1 MIILLNQ
8 IVADAL
14 DECGFMMQGRIW
26 RPSYPC
32 FIDSII
38 DFSHWENEGMDINGT
53 SSEMDLSII
62 NVHKLGE
69 FSELMNES
77 HRRSFSLARIMREGS
92 LKNVLF
98 VVDFSVE
105 IKRKYQKFGQNLFVS
120 VFDSVYGNVQNVTV
134 TGRVNLV
141 NFNAEQYTDIVLSTF
156 FGNVA
161 LSGQQRV
168 YNGTGINQVQS
179 SLKYIINDTYEVRR
193 NTTGHVILKSLI
205 PQIPDIT
212 DAEYLHKIHLVS
224 CFDSLIKNQT
234 EDEDAVYIGDNSI
247 ENEEHVDTSGLN
259 LEPSYG
265 PIVQKGMDIPVPKVS
280 KAVLEKISKLP
291 RINVS
296 VVDPLTDS
304 SYQIPIVIGFDYE
317 NNSNAADDY
326 YQRSFTKSNEFDFE
340 SQYLPMY
347 YYNFA
352 GIPQSIMNPDEPD
365 LEIYSNQLKT
375 VVSLNGTMLVCNNG
389 KFFDV
394 NAQACVS
401 QCQPGQCLFQSIC
414 STECPNG
421 FYEFVSEQFT
431 TCYIDCPLQ
440 TGIVENP
447 NEKNMSCV
455 SCPDG
460 QFATQSGCQSDTT
473 NLKKFAKGFFKE
485 CPDGLEERD
494 SECFEPTQCPS
505 GQFFLN
511 VSGHPLSAQNGFDL
525 FSRCTSSVSDT
536 TGLHQVM
543 VQVGDQRLLTNEFTW
558 NCSGIEFMNGTCL
571 NSPDYKPNKEDC
583 TTASEEYDEFSQVS
597 YAEAAIHQFVG
608 TLLVCEP
615 ICGNGLVNNNGT
627 CTDSCP
633 LPFYKQERYGS
644 CNPCKSDV
652 YDGGTYISRAT
663 QRCQKFCT
671 HYTVGNPRDDRPKIC
686 EADCSGDTPK
696 HVVRSWNVNNETKT
710 NWQCVRACGDLD
722 LLDLGGE
729 CVEKC
734 PAGWLIDESGL
745 SCTKACQKVVVNH
758 EEKEGFYRM
767 VFKRGTLEDTEK
779 KILQGQCQT
788 TPACEASRQTVDLKV
803 NNVSLRCLDQCPEGQ
818 VSTRNFTC
826 VPVDSCKFFDR
837 LPGPLYCEDKGDE
850 EHCRFYRK
858 SSESR
863 TAYICQTEECE
874 KEEKVFQKQE
884 CVSNCLEHLQFLSED
899 GKTCQGSCQSGI
911 FTKEVHDQST
921 STFELKCVLACP
933 SPKAKVNVTI
943 LDQSYFQCA
952 ESCRA
957 LGSPDLFAG
966 KDQACRNCSV
976 LDVSTEPPTCAES
989 CELAAF
995 DANLGKLVCVEAC
1008 NEGQFLHRGAEVNTC
1023 VPSCAAL
1030 GLFVSG
1036 SECASECVFYRQRG
1050 AESFCAEE
1058 CGTDDQYLQLDGK
1071 TFCYPSCGGQV
1082 FDAASGLCVE
1092 SCPVGFVQYSQVCLK
1107 ACPAGY
1113 KEANGQCLTSQLQS
1127 ENWLYI
1133 IFFGVGFMIISII
1146 IILVI
1151 IYQRKKKQQ
1160 GREKAKNNINRNTM
1174 YFARHLDQK
1183 VVSQKQ
1189 NLQVSRTVKKI
1200 GMKVEALEYTSYTD
1214 DTRKTRN
1221 TTQKEKQVEVQ
1232 DPLNTSGSSSG
1243 HKKSSARSSTSGPSG
1258 RESGSSKSQ
1267 ASVKIET
1274 KKAPAKDK
1282 NKNVHLISS
1291 IKTEKTGKKRVI
1303 GKLETMVI

>member
-1 MIILLNQ
+1 MMLLISQILSDQLS
-8 IVADAL
+8 D
-14 DECGFMMQGRIW
+14 CGFMLRGRVW
-26 RPSYPC
+26 QPVMPC
-32 FIDSII
+32 FIEENF
-38 DFSHWENEGMDINGT
+38 DFSTWNNAGMNISGNSTD
-53 SSEMDLSII
+53 MDMSII
-62 NVHKLGE
+62 NAVNFAEQKNSVPGVTERL
-69 FSELMNES
+69 FQ
-77 HRRSFSLARIMREGS
+77 LAIIQEDGS
-92 LKNVLF
+92 LQNALF
-98 VVDFSVE
+98 VVNASINALAVNKTHLL
-105 IKRKYQKFGQNLFVS
+105 IS
-120 VFDSVYGNVQNVTV
+120 VFDSVQGELHNVTV
-134 TGRVNLV
+134 VGQIHLKNLD
-141 NFNAEQYTDIVLSTF
+141 FSMYQQITLSTML
-156 FGNVA
+156 GNVNVND
-161 LSGQQRV
+161 RT
-168 YNGTGINQVQS
+168 YNGSMLSALYSN
-179 SLKYIINDTYEVRR
+179 LKYIINDSYEIMR
-193 NTTGHVILKSLI
+193 NTSGHVILKSI
-205 PQIPDIT
+205 IAGKQDII
-212 DAEYLHKIHLVS
+212 DAEYLNKIQLVT
-224 CFDSLIKNQT
+224 CFDSLNN
-234 EDEDAVYIGDNSI
+234 DEDFENNENTTYIGDNSV
-247 ENEEHVDTSGLN
+247 ENEEQPDTSGLN

-280 KAVLEKISKLP
+280 KAVLDKISKLP

-326 YQRSFTKSNEFDFE
+326 YQKSLIQANDFNNETRGF
-340 SQYLPMY
+340 SLIY
-347 YYNFA
+347 YSSD
-352 GIPQSIMNPDEPD
+352 GKPQSYINPQSQDYQTYQTKTKIIVVIENQTIKCTSGQLFNIKTRSCTD
-365 LEIYSNQLKT
+365 LCENDQFRYK
-375 VVSLNGTMLVCNNG
+375 LVCGNSCPTQYNYY
-389 KFFDV
+389 KI
-394 NAQACVS
+394 QQITHCV
-401 QCQPGQCLFQSIC
+401 
-414 STECPNG
+414 
-421 FYEFVSEQFT
+421 
-431 TCYIDCPLQ
+431 IDCPIQ
-440 TGIVENP
+440 QGYVESNDSF
-447 NEKNMSCV
+447 ECV
-455 SCPDG
+455 FCGPLK
-460 QFATQSGCQSDTT
+460 ATQNGCKEDVTG
-473 NLKKFAKGFFKE
+473 LKKFRNGWFKKCPFGLIDTGTE
-485 CPDGLEERD
+485 CL
-494 SECFEPTQCPS
+494 EPTSCPPN
-505 GQFFLN
+505 QFFVNLT
-511 VSGHPLSAQNGFDL
+511 GHPLHKFEL
-525 FSRCTSSVSDT
+525 FSKCADNKPELV
-536 TGLHQVM
+536 GFNQVM

-558 NCSGIEFMNGTCL
+558 NCSGVEFMNGTCL

-583 TTASEEYDEFSQVS
+583 TTSTEEYDEFSQIS

-663 QRCQKFCT
+663 QRCQKFCAF
-671 HYTVGNPRDDRPKIC
+671 YTVGNPRDDRPKIC

-734 PAGWLIDESGL
+734 PSGLLIDESGL
-745 SCTKACQKVVVNH
+745 YCVKACQKVIVNH

-767 VFKRGTLEDTEK
+767 VFKRGTLEDKEK
-779 KILQGQCQT
+779 ATLQGQCQT

-803 NNVSLRCLDQCPEGQ
+803 NAVSLRCMDQCPEGQ

-858 SSESR
+858 SNEPR
-863 TAYICQTEECE
+863 TSYICQTEECE

-899 GKTCQGSCQSGI
+899 GKTCQDSCQAGI
-911 FTKEVHDQST
+911 FAKEAQNQSA
-921 STFELKCVLACP
+921 SAFELKCVPACP
-933 SPKAKVNVTI
+933 SPKAKVLVTI
-943 LDQSYFQCA
+943 LNQSHSQCA

-957 LGSPDLFAG
+957 LTGSPDFFAD

-976 LDVSTEPPTCAES
+976 LDVSTEPPTCADG
-989 CELAAF
+989 CELASF

-1008 NEGQFLHRGAEVNTC
+1008 KEGQFLHRGSEMNTC

-1036 SECASECVFYRQRG
+1036 SECASECVFYRQSG
-1050 AESFCAEE
+1050 TEAFCAEE
-1058 CGTDDQYLQLDGK
+1058 CGKDDQYLQLDGK

-1092 SCPVGFVQYSQVCLK
+1092 SCPAGSVQYSQVCLK

-1113 KEANGQCLTSQLQS
+1113 KEANGQCLASQLQS

-1133 IFFGVGFMIISII
+1133 IFFGVGFIVVTVII
-1146 IILVI
+1146 IFAI
-1151 IYQRKKKQQ
+1151 IYQRKRKQL
-1160 GREKAKNNINRNTM
+1160 GREKTKNNINRNTM

-1183 VVSQKQ
+1183 VNAQKQ
-1189 NLQVSRTVKKI
+1189 NINVSRTVKKI
-1200 GMKVEALEYTSYTD
+1200 GMKIEALE
-1214 DTRKTRN
+1214 N
-1221 TTQKEKQVEVQ
+1221 TPISRTALKEKNVEYT
-1232 DPLNTSGSSSG
+1232 DPLNTSNSSSG
-1243 HKKSSARSSTSGPSG
+1243 HKKSSARSSTSGPTG
-1258 RESGSSKSQ
+1258 RESGSSRSSG
-1267 ASVKIET
+1267 SVKIEV
-1274 KKAPAKDK
+1274 KKQQ
-1282 NKNVHLISS
+1282 
-1291 IKTEKTGKKRVI
+1291 EKPKKPVGQRAAQLSGEKVAKKRLA

>member
-1 MIILLNQ
+1 MICLVFQILGEQ
-8 IVADAL
+8 L
-14 DECGFMMQGRIW
+14 DECGFMTQGRLW
-26 RPSYPC
+26 KPTSSC
-32 FIDSII
+32 FISEQL
-38 DFSHWENEGMDINGT
+38 DFSHWSNDGMDINGT
-53 SSEMDLSII
+53 TSDIDMSVVNAVQLYKYNMSNDSEYFTLY
-62 NVHKLGE
+62 
-69 FSELMNES
+69 
-77 HRRSFSLARIMREGS
+77 SLAVIMES
-92 LKNVLF
+92 A
-98 VVDFSVE
+98 S
-105 IKRKYQKFGQNLFVS
+105 IQNLLIVVNAS
-120 VFDSVYGNVQNVTV
+120 IDCSQTSRNLLVTVFDSVFGSLANVTV
-134 TGRVNLV
+134 VGQIHLRNLDP
-141 NFNAEQYTDIVLSTF
+141 EQFQNITLSTLL
-156 FGNVA
+156 GNVGLEEEDRKYGGELLKDLA
-161 LSGQQRV
+161 
-168 YNGTGINQVQS
+168 S
-179 SLKYIINDTYEVRR
+179 SLAYVVNDTFEVRR
-193 NTTGHVILKSLI
+193 NTSGQVVLKSLV
-205 PQIPDIT
+205 QGVPDVT
-212 DAEYLHKIHLVS
+212 NASYLDRIHLVT
-224 CFDSLIKNQT
+224 CFDSLDPINENNENT
-234 EDEDAVYIGDNSI
+234 TYIGDNSV
-247 ENEEHVDTSGLN
+247 ENEEQPYTSGLN

-265 PIVQKGMDIPVPKVS
+265 PIVQKGVDIPVPKVS

-304 SYQIPIVIGFDYE
+304 SYTIPIVIGFDYE

-326 YQRSFTKSNEFDFE
+326 YQRSLTKSNEFDKEKKGMFN
-340 SQYLPMY
+340 YFF
-347 YYNFA
+347 NFA
-352 GIPQSIMNPDEPD
+352 GIMQSTFQPAEPD
-365 LEIYSNQLKT
+365 IEIFSSPTKT
-375 VVSLNGTMLVCNNG
+375 VALFNNTTLICNYGQLLDVESLTCTNQCT
-389 KFFDV
+389 
-394 NAQACVS
+394 QS
-401 QCQPGQCLFQSIC
+401 QFRYKSIC
-414 STECPNG
+414 MRKCLSYFYDIKINNISHCFFKCPTHLGYVPLNNECVKCQSNEFATESKCSTSQNLFKFNLG
-421 FYEFVSEQFT
+421 YFT
-431 TCYIDCPLQ
+431 
-440 TGIVENP
+440 
-447 NEKNMSCV
+447 

-460 QFATQSGCQSDTT
+460 LLLVQNNICVEPVKC
-473 NLKKFAKGFFKE
+473 NKNEFFINYSNH
-485 CPDGLEERD
+485 PLHIQNGLE
-494 SECFEPTQCPS
+494 
-505 GQFFLN
+505 
-511 VSGHPLSAQNGFDL
+511 L
-525 FSRCTSSVSDT
+525 FSYCSTSFTDT
-536 TGLHQVM
+536 SGLHQILI
-543 VQVGDQRLLTNEFTW
+543 QENETRILTNEFSW
-558 NCSGIEFMNGTCL
+558 NCSGIEFINGSCL
-571 NSPDYKPNKEDC
+571 NSDENYKPNKEDC
-583 TTASEEYDEFSQVS
+583 TINEQFDEFSQIS
-597 YAEAAIHQFVG
+597 YAEAAIHQYIG

-663 QRCQKFCT
+663 QRCQKFCAF
-671 HYTVGNPRDDRPKIC
+671 YTVGNPRDDRPKIC
-686 EADCSGDTPK
+686 ETDCSGDTPK

-734 PAGWLIDESGL
+734 PAGLLIDESGL
-745 SCTKACQKVVVNH
+745 YCVKACQKVIVNQ

-767 VFKRGTLEDTEK
+767 VFKRGTLEDKEK
-779 KILQGQCQT
+779 ATLQGQCQT

-803 NNVSLRCLDQCPEGQ
+803 NAVSLRCMDQCPEGQ

-837 LPGPLYCEDKGDE
+837 LPGPLYCEDKEDH

-858 SSESR
+858 SNESR
-863 TAYICQTEECE
+863 TSYICQTEECE

-899 GKTCQGSCQSGI
+899 GKTCQDSCQAGI
-911 FTKEVHDQST
+911 FAKEAQNQST
-921 STFELKCVLACP
+921 STFELKCVPACP
-933 SPKAKVNVTI
+933 SPKAKVLVTV
-943 LDQSYFQCA
+943 LNQSYSQCA

-957 LGSPDLFAG
+957 LTGSPDFFAD

-976 LDVSTEPPTCAES
+976 LDVSTEPPTCADG
-989 CELAAF
+989 CGLASF

-1008 NEGQFLHRGAEVNTC
+1008 LEGQYLHRGAEMKTC

-1036 SECASECVFYRQRG
+1036 SECASECVFYRQSG
-1050 AESFCAEE
+1050 AEAFCAEE
-1058 CGTDDQYLQLDGK
+1058 CGKDDQYLQLDGK

-1092 SCPVGFVQYSQVCLK
+1092 SCPAGSVQYSQVCLK

-1113 KEANGQCLTSQLQS
+1113 KEANGQCLSSQLQS

-1133 IFFGVGFMIISII
+1133 IFFGAGFVLVSAVIIF
-1146 IILVI
+1146 VV

-1160 GREKAKNNINRNTM
+1160 GREQAKKNINRNTM

-1189 NLQVSRTVKKI
+1189 SLQVSRTVKKI

-1214 DTRKTRN
+1214 DTRKARN

-1258 RESGSSKSQ
+1258 RESGSSRSSG
-1267 ASVKIET
+1267 SVKIEV
-1274 KKAPAKDK
+1274 KKQQEKPKKPAGQRAAQLSGDK
-1282 NKNVHLISS
+1282 VA
-1291 IKTEKTGKKRVI
+1291 KKRLA

>member
-1 MIILLNQ
+1 MILAVIQ
-8 IVADAL
+8 IVSAQL
-14 DECGFMMQGRIW
+14 DDCGFMTAGRIW
-26 RPSYPC
+26 QPTSPC
-32 FIDSII
+32 IIEDEI
-38 DFSHWENEGMDINGT
+38 DFSNWQNAGMDINGT
-53 SSEMDLSII
+53 ASEVDTSII
-62 NVHKLGE
+62 NAIKMALIEKIGNSTCSSVY
-69 FSELMNES
+69 
-77 HRRSFSLARIMREGS
+77 SLAIVSRYSS
-92 LKNVLF
+92 LKNTLI
-98 VVDFSVE
+98 VVNASISCSATADMA
-105 IKRKYQKFGQNLFVS
+105 QKLLIS
-120 VFDSVYGNVQNVTV
+120 VFDSVYGGLENVTV
-134 TGRVNLV
+134 VGQINLR
-141 NFNAEQYTDIVLSTF
+141 NLDPAKFEKITLSTLL
-156 FGNVA
+156 GNVGVEDR
-161 LSGQQRV
+161 S
-168 YNGTGINQVQS
+168 YNGTMLNALFS

-193 NTTGHVILKSLI
+193 NTSGHVILKSTNTLL
-205 PQIPDIT
+205 PDIT
-212 DAEYLHKIHLVS
+212 DADYLSKIFLVT
-224 CFDSLIKNQT
+224 CFDSLADD
-234 EDEDAVYIGDNSI
+234 DESDGDPVYIGDNSI
-247 ENEEHVDTSGLN
+247 ENEEQPDTSGLN

-326 YQRSFTKSNEFDFE
+326 YQRSLTQSKEFNQEITNLSEYFFNYDGE
-340 SQYLPMY
+340 MLDLINHEADVKIY
-347 YYNFA
+347 A
-352 GIPQSIMNPDEPD
+352 EPAKMVA
-365 LEIYSNQLKT
+365 LFNNKT
-375 VVSLNGTMLVCNNG
+375 HICKNGL
-389 KFFDV
+389 FFDV
-394 NAQACVS
+394 KSLSCVEKCSDDKFVFVQICTLKCQNYFFEVKINGGTYCYFKCPAHLGYVPVDGECLQCKQNEFATERGCAQSNVGLVQFNLGYYGECPHGLVQKQNTCEEPTECKQGEYFINYS
-401 QCQPGQCLFQSIC
+401 GHPQHIVNRLDLYSIC
-414 STECPNG
+414 SD
-421 FYEFVSEQFT
+421 S
-431 TCYIDCPLQ
+431 
-440 TGIVENP
+440 IV
-447 NEKNMSCV
+447 
-455 SCPDG
+455 DI
-460 QFATQSGCQSDTT
+460 A
-473 NLKKFAKGFFKE
+473 
-485 CPDGLEERD
+485 
-494 SECFEPTQCPS
+494 
-505 GQFFLN
+505 
-511 VSGHPLSAQNGFDL
+511 
-525 FSRCTSSVSDT
+525 
-536 TGLHQVM
+536 GLHQVM

-558 NCSGIEFMNGTCL
+558 NCSGVEFMNGTCL

-583 TTASEEYDEFSQVS
+583 TTSTEEYDEFSQIS

-663 QRCQKFCT
+663 QRCQKFCAY
-671 HYTVGNPRDDRPKIC
+671 YTVGNPRDDRPKIC

-734 PAGWLIDESGL
+734 PSGWLIDESGL
-745 SCTKACQKVVVNH
+745 YCVNACQKVIVDH

-779 KILQGQCQT
+779 ATLQGQCQT

-803 NNVSLRCLDQCPEGQ
+803 NAVSLRCMDQCPVGQ

-837 LPGPLYCEDKGDE
+837 LPGPLYCEDKGDH
-850 EHCRFYRK
+850 EHCRFFRK
-858 SSESR
+858 SNETR

-899 GKTCQGSCQSGI
+899 GKTCQDSCQAGI
-911 FTKEVHDQST
+911 FAKETQNQSAAA
-921 STFELKCVLACP
+921 FELKCVPACP
-933 SPKAKVNVTI
+933 SPKAKVLVTI
-943 LDQSYFQCA
+943 LNQSYSQCA

-957 LGSPDLFAG
+957 LTGSPDFFAD

-976 LDVSTEPPTCAES
+976 LDVSTEPPTCADG
-989 CELAAF
+989 CGLASF

-1008 NEGQFLHRGAEVNTC
+1008 LEGQYLHRGAEMKTC

-1036 SECASECVFYRQRG
+1036 SECASECVFYRQSG
-1050 AESFCAEE
+1050 AEAFCAEE
-1058 CGTDDQYLQLDGK
+1058 CGKDDQYLQLDGK

-1092 SCPVGFVQYSQVCLK
+1092 SCPVGSVQYSQVCLK

-1133 IFFGVGFMIISII
+1133 IFFGVGFIIVTVVII
-1146 IILVI
+1146 FVI
-1151 IYQRKKKQQ
+1151 IYQRKRKQL
-1160 GREKAKNNINRNTM
+1160 GREKTKNNINRNTM

-1189 NLQVSRTVKKI
+1189 SLQVSRTVKKI

-1214 DTRKTRN
+1214 DTRKARN

-1267 ASVKIET
+1267 ASVKIEA

-1282 NKNVHLISS
+1282 NKNVQLISS

>member
-1 MIILLNQ
+1 MILILQQ
-8 IVADAL
+8 ILADVL
-14 DECGFMMQGRIW
+14 DDCGFMTQGRIW
-26 RPSYPC
+26 QPTSPC
-32 FIDSII
+32 FVETDI
-38 DFSHWENEGMDINGT
+38 DFSHWTNQGMDINGT
-53 SSEMDLSII
+53 TNEVDMSIVNVISLVNFSDVAQNETNSIFLTVIQDTGSISNALIVI
-62 NVHKLGE
+62 NASINCRTQILKKP
-69 FSELMNES
+69 
-77 HRRSFSLARIMREGS
+77 SL
-92 LKNVLF
+92 L
-98 VVDFSVE
+98 
-105 IKRKYQKFGQNLFVS
+105 VS
-120 VFDSVYGNVQNVTV
+120 VFDSFYGQVSNVTIV
-134 TGRVNLV
+134 GQIHLDGLNID
-141 NFNAEQYTDIVLSTF
+141 QYQQITLSTF
-156 FGNVA
+156 FGNVG
-161 LSGQQRV
+161 LNIEDRQ
-168 YNGTGINQVQS
+168 YNGNNIQEISS
-179 SLKYIINDTYEVRR
+179 SLKYIINNTFEVKR
-193 NTTGHVILKSLI
+193 NTSGQVVLKSI
-205 PQIPDIT
+205 VSQIADVT
-212 DAEYLHKIHLVS
+212 NESYLSKINLVT
-224 CFDSLIKNQT
+224 CFDSLNENEID
-234 EDEDAVYIGDNSI
+234 DENPIYIGDNSV
-247 ENEEHVDTSGLN
+247 ENEEQPDTTGLS

-326 YQRSFTKSNEFDFE
+326 YQRSLIKSNELE
-340 SQYLPMY
+340 HEIQNLMQYIYSYSGYQQDLL
-347 YYNFA
+347 
-352 GIPQSIMNPDEPD
+352 NPSDSD
-365 LEIYSNQLKT
+365 LIIYSNQLKS
-375 VVSLNGTMLVCNNG
+375 VIVINQSILICNNG
-389 KFFDV
+389 KLFDIKTLSCV
-394 NAQACVS
+394 LECQANS
-401 QCQPGQCLFQSIC
+401 YLFQSIC
-414 STECPNG
+414 SSACPAKFSVFQANNINI
-421 FYEFVSEQFT
+421 
-431 TCYIDCPLQ
+431 CYVFCPLHMGLIKTSNNNQ
-440 TGIVENP
+440 NFCKYCEIGKYATELGCLDNVENLY
-447 NEKNMSCV
+447 
-455 SCPDG
+455 
-460 QFATQSGCQSDTT
+460 QF
-473 NLKKFAKGFFKE
+473 NKGYY
-485 CPDGLEERD
+485 
-494 SECFEPTQCPS
+494 SQCPFNLVINQKYCVEPVTCPP
-505 GQFFLN
+505 GQFFIN
-511 VSGHPLSAQNGFDL
+511 VTGHPLSIHKGLELYNY
-525 FSRCTSSVSDT
+525 CTNASYRT
-536 TGLHQVM
+536 AGLHQVM

-663 QRCQKFCT
+663 QRCQKFCAF
-671 HYTVGNPRDDRPKIC
+671 YTVGNPRDDRPKIC
-686 EADCSGDTPK
+686 EADCSGETPK

-734 PAGWLIDESGL
+734 PSGWLIDESGL
-745 SCTKACQKVVVNH
+745 YCTKACQKVIVDH

-803 NNVSLRCLDQCPEGQ
+803 NNVSLRCMDQCPEGQ

-858 SSESR
+858 SNESR

-899 GKTCQGSCQSGI
+899 GNTCQDSCQSEI
-911 FTKEVHDQST
+911 FTKEVQDQSA
-921 STFELKCVLACP
+921 STFELKCVPACP

-943 LDQSYFQCA
+943 LDQSYSQCA

-957 LGSPDLFAG
+957 LTGSPDLFAG

-976 LDVSTEPPTCAES
+976 LDVSTEPPTCAEN
-989 CELAAF
+989 CELASF

-1008 NEGQFLHRGAEVNTC
+1008 QEGQYLHRGAEVKTC

-1092 SCPVGFVQYSQVCLK
+1092 SCPVGSVQYSQVCLK

-1133 IFFGVGFMIISII
+1133 IFFGVGFIVATVVIIFA
-1146 IILVI
+1146 I

-1189 NLQVSRTVKKI
+1189 SLQVSRTVKKI

-1214 DTRKTRN
+1214 DTRKARN

-1267 ASVKIET
+1267 ASVKIEA

-1282 NKNVHLISS
+1282 NKNVQLISS

>member
-1 MIILLNQ
+1 MILAVIQ
-8 IVADAL
+8 IVSAQL
-14 DECGFMMQGRIW
+14 DDCGFMTAGRIW
-26 RPSYPC
+26 QPTSPC
-32 FIDSII
+32 IIEDEI
-38 DFSHWENEGMDINGT
+38 DFSNWQNAGMDINGT
-53 SSEMDLSII
+53 ASEVDTSII
-62 NVHKLGE
+62 NAIKMALLEKIGNSTCSSVY
-69 FSELMNES
+69 
-77 HRRSFSLARIMREGS
+77 SLAIVSRYSS
-92 LKNVLF
+92 LKNTLI
-98 VVDFSVE
+98 VVNASISCSTTSDMA
-105 IKRKYQKFGQNLFVS
+105 QKLLIS
-120 VFDSVYGNVQNVTV
+120 VFDSVYGGLENVTV
-134 TGRVNLV
+134 VGQINLR
-141 NFNAEQYTDIVLSTF
+141 NLDPAKFEKITLSTLL
-156 FGNVA
+156 GNVGVEDR
-161 LSGQQRV
+161 S
-168 YNGTGINQVQS
+168 YNGTMLNALFS

-193 NTTGHVILKSLI
+193 NTSGHVILKSTNTLL
-205 PQIPDIT
+205 PDIT
-212 DAEYLHKIHLVS
+212 DADYLSKIFLVT
-224 CFDSLIKNQT
+224 CFDSLADD
-234 EDEDAVYIGDNSI
+234 DESDDDPVYIGDNSI
-247 ENEEHVDTSGLN
+247 ENEEQPDMSGLN

-304 SYQIPIVIGFDYE
+304 SYSIPIVIGFDYE
-317 NNSNAADDY
+317 NNSNVADDY
-326 YQRSFTKSNEFDFE
+326 YQRSFIKENNFKQDTEMLFG
-340 SQYLPMY
+340 MY
-347 YYNFA
+347 YSYKGVPQDYITPEYQDILLYLSDVKIIAVINDSIIRCQA
-352 GIPQSIMNPDEPD
+352 GQFFNIQSLTCVTTCSQNSYQNKLICGNSCNQEDHYITANQIIRCVMDCPIEQGYVN
-365 LEIYSNQLKT
+365 SNDSKECIFCGPLKAT
-375 VVSLNGTMLVCNNG
+375 QNGCKEDVTGLKKFRNG
-389 KFFDV
+389 WFK
-394 NAQACVS
+394 Q
-401 QCQPGQCLFQSIC
+401 
-414 STECPNG
+414 CPNG
-421 FYEFVSEQFT
+421 L
-431 TCYIDCPLQ
+431 IDNGTECLEP
-440 TGIVENP
+440 T
-447 NEKNMSCV
+447 
-455 SCPDG
+455 SCPP
-460 QFATQSGCQSDTT
+460 
-473 NLKKFAKGFFKE
+473 NLFFVN
-485 CPDGLEERD
+485 L
-494 SECFEPTQCPS
+494 
-505 GQFFLN
+505 
-511 VSGHPLSAQNGFDL
+511 VGHPLHKFDL
-525 FSRCTSSVSDT
+525 FSKCVNYTIELA
-536 TGLHQVM
+536 GLNRVM
-543 VQVGDQRLLTNEFTW
+543 VQVGETRLLTNEFTW
-558 NCSGIEFMNGTCL
+558 NCSGVEFMNGTCL

-583 TTASEEYDEFSQVS
+583 TTSTEEYDEFSQIS

-663 QRCQKFCT
+663 QRCQKFCAY
-671 HYTVGNPRDDRPKIC
+671 YTVGNPRDDRPKIC

-734 PAGWLIDESGL
+734 PSGWLIDESGL
-745 SCTKACQKVVVNH
+745 YCVNACQKVIVDH

-803 NNVSLRCLDQCPEGQ
+803 NAVSLRCMDQCPEGQ

-858 SSESR
+858 SSETR

-899 GKTCQGSCQSGI
+899 GKTCQDSCQAGI
-911 FTKEVHDQST
+911 FAKETQNQSAAA
-921 STFELKCVLACP
+921 FELTCVPACP
-933 SPKAKVNVTI
+933 SPKAKVLVTV
-943 LDQSYFQCA
+943 LNQSYSQCA

-957 LGSPDLFAG
+957 LTGSPDFFAD

-976 LDVSTEPPTCAES
+976 LDVSTEPPTCADG
-989 CELAAF
+989 CGLASF

-1008 NEGQFLHRGAEVNTC
+1008 LEGQFLHRGAEMNTC

-1036 SECASECVFYRQRG
+1036 SECASECVFYRQSG
-1050 AESFCAEE
+1050 TEAFCAEE
-1058 CGTDDQYLQLDGK
+1058 CGKDDQYLQLDGK

-1092 SCPVGFVQYSQVCLK
+1092 SCPVGSVQYSQVCLK

-1133 IFFGVGFMIISII
+1133 IFFGIGFIIVTVII
-1146 IILVI
+1146 IFFI
-1151 IYQRKKKQQ
+1151 IYQRKRKQL
-1160 GREKAKNNINRNTM
+1160 GREKTKNNINRNTM

-1189 NLQVSRTVKKI
+1189 SLQVSRTVKKI

-1214 DTRKTRN
+1214 DARKARN

-1267 ASVKIET
+1267 ASVKIEA

-1282 NKNVHLISS
+1282 NKNVQLISS

>member
-1 MIILLNQ
+1 MLLLAFQILASQ
-8 IVADAL
+8 L
-14 DECGFMMQGRIW
+14 DDCGFMTSGRIW
-26 RPSYPC
+26 SPTSPC
-32 FIDSII
+32 FIDSDA
-38 DFSHWENEGMDINGT
+38 DFSSWENDGMDINGT
-53 SSEMDLSII
+53 TSEVDTSVVNVVNLVDYTDSTNSTNNSIHFLAMVHEQGSI
-62 NVHKLGE
+62 SNVV
-69 FSELMNES
+69 
-77 HRRSFSLARIMREGS
+77 I
-92 LKNVLF
+92 
-98 VVDFSVE
+98 VV
-105 IKRKYQKFGQNLFVS
+105 NVS
-120 VFDSVYGNVQNVTV
+120 VDCGKPSSFKKTLLMSIFDSVFGSLANVTV
-134 TGRVNLV
+134 VGQIHLRNLDPEHFQ
-141 NFNAEQYTDIVLSTF
+141 NITLSTLL
-156 FGNVA
+156 GNVGLEEEDRKYGGELLKDLA
-161 LSGQQRV
+161 
-168 YNGTGINQVQS
+168 S
-179 SLKYIINDTYEVRR
+179 SLAYVVNDTFEVRR
-193 NTTGHVILKSLI
+193 NTSGQVVLKSLV
-205 PQIPDIT
+205 QGVPDVT
-212 DAEYLHKIHLVS
+212 NASYLDRIHLVT
-224 CFDSLIKNQT
+224 CFDSLDPINENNENT
-234 EDEDAVYIGDNSI
+234 TYIGDNSV
-247 ENEEHVDTSGLN
+247 ENEEQADTSGLN

-265 PIVQKGMDIPVPKVS
+265 PIVQKGIDIPVPKVS

-326 YQRSFTKSNEFDFE
+326 YQRSLTKSNEFEFE
-340 SQYLPMY
+340 TGNLPLY
-347 YYNFA
+347 YYSYD
-352 GIPQSIMNPDEPD
+352 GYQLDYMNRTKPY
-365 LEIYSNQLKT
+365 LRIYSGNTK
-375 VVSLNGTMLVCNNG
+375 LVAIDGENYIRCNNG
-389 KFFDV
+389 QFFDIMSLSCV
-394 NAQACVS
+394 QSCPNNSFRYILICSSACPANFKFYTTQLQNSNITHCVVDCPIELNYINNNSSKQCTPCAPLQAT
-401 QCQPGQCLFQSIC
+401 QRGCQPSPQ
-414 STECPNG
+414 
-421 FYEFVSEQFT
+421 
-431 TCYIDCPLQ
+431 
-440 TGIVENP
+440 
-447 NEKNMSCV
+447 NMKKFKLGWFK
-455 SCPDG
+455 SCP
-460 QFATQSGCQSDTT
+460 F
-473 NLKKFAKGFFKE
+473 
-485 CPDGLEERD
+485 GLNEIND
-494 SECFEPTQCPS
+494 ECFEPTSCPQK
-505 GQFFLN
+505 QFFVN
-511 VSGHPLSAQNGFDL
+511 YTNHPLNQL
-525 FSRCTSSVSDT
+525 ELYSRCSSEKVDIQ
-536 TGLHQVM
+536 GMYQILRVN
-543 VQVGDQRLLTNEFTW
+543 GENKELTNEFTW

-571 NSPDYKPNKEDC
+571 NSEDISDKKNC
-583 TTASEEYDEFSQVS
+583 TNNEEFDEFSQIS
-597 YAEAAIHQFVG
+597 YAEAAIHQYIG

-663 QRCQKFCT
+663 QRCQKFCAF
-671 HYTVGNPRDDRPKIC
+671 YTVGNPRDDRPKIC

-696 HVVRSWNVNNETKT
+696 HVVRSWNVNNESKT

-734 PAGWLIDESGL
+734 PTSWLIDESGL
-745 SCTKACQKVVVNH
+745 YCVNVCQKVIANH

-767 VFKRGTLEDTEK
+767 VFKRGTLEDKEK
-779 KILQGQCQT
+779 ATLQGQCQT

-803 NNVSLRCLDQCPEGQ
+803 NAVSLRCMDQCPEGQ

-850 EHCRFYRK
+850 EHCRFYKK
-858 SSESR
+858 SNETR
-863 TAYICQTEECE
+863 TSYICQTEECE

-899 GKTCQGSCQSGI
+899 GKTCQDACLAGI
-911 FTKEVHDQST
+911 FAKEAQNQSA
-921 STFELKCVLACP
+921 STFELKCVPACS
-933 SPKAKVNVTI
+933 SPKAKVLVTI
-943 LDQSYFQCA
+943 LNQSYFQCA

-957 LGSPDLFAG
+957 LTGSPDFFAD

-976 LDVSTEPPTCAES
+976 LDVSTEPPTCAEN
-989 CELAAF
+989 CVLASF

-1008 NEGQFLHRGAEVNTC
+1008 QEGQFLHRGAEMKTC

-1036 SECASECVFYRQRG
+1036 SECASECVFYRQSG
-1050 AESFCAEE
+1050 AEAFCAEE
-1058 CGTDDQYLQLDGK
+1058 CGKDDQYLQLDGK

-1092 SCPVGFVQYSQVCLK
+1092 SCPAGSVQYSQVCLK

-1113 KEANGQCLTSQLQS
+1113 KEANGQCLSSQLQS

-1133 IFFGVGFMIISII
+1133 IFFGAGFVVVSAVIIF
-1146 IILVI
+1146 VV

-1160 GREKAKNNINRNTM
+1160 GREQAKKNINRNTM
-1174 YFARHLDQK
+1174 YFARHLDEK
-1183 VVSQKQ
+1183 VASQKQ
-1189 NLQVSRTVKKI
+1189 SLQVSRTVKKI

-1214 DTRKTRN
+1214 DARKARN

-1258 RESGSSKSQ
+1258 RESGSSRSSG
-1267 ASVKIET
+1267 SVKIEV
-1274 KKAPAKDK
+1274 KKQQEKPKKPAGQRAAQLSGDK
-1282 NKNVHLISS
+1282 VA
-1291 IKTEKTGKKRVI
+1291 KKRLA

>member
-1 MIILLNQ
+1 MICLVFQILGEQ
-8 IVADAL
+8 L
-14 DECGFMMQGRIW
+14 DECGFMTQGRLW
-26 RPSYPC
+26 KPTSSC
-32 FIDSII
+32 FISEQL
-38 DFSHWENEGMDINGT
+38 DFSHWSNDGMDINGT
-53 SSEMDLSII
+53 TSDIDMSVVNAVQLYKYNMSNDSEYFTLY
-62 NVHKLGE
+62 
-69 FSELMNES
+69 
-77 HRRSFSLARIMREGS
+77 SLAVIMES
-92 LKNVLF
+92 A
-98 VVDFSVE
+98 S
-105 IKRKYQKFGQNLFVS
+105 IQNLLIVVNAS
-120 VFDSVYGNVQNVTV
+120 IDCSQTSRNLLVTVFDSVFGSLANVTV
-134 TGRVNLV
+134 VGQIHLRNLDP
-141 NFNAEQYTDIVLSTF
+141 EQFQNITLSTLL
-156 FGNVA
+156 GNVGLEEEDRKYGGELLKDLA
-161 LSGQQRV
+161 
-168 YNGTGINQVQS
+168 S
-179 SLKYIINDTYEVRR
+179 SLAYVVNDTFEVRR
-193 NTTGHVILKSLI
+193 NTSGQVVLKSLV
-205 PQIPDIT
+205 QGVPDVT
-212 DAEYLHKIHLVS
+212 NASYLDRIHLVT
-224 CFDSLIKNQT
+224 CFDSLKPENENSENT
-234 EDEDAVYIGDNSI
+234 TYIGDNSV
-247 ENEEHVDTSGLN
+247 ENEEQPDTSGLN

-265 PIVQKGMDIPVPKVS
+265 PVVQKGLDIPVPKVS

-291 RINVS
+291 RINIS

-304 SYQIPIVIGFDYE
+304 SYTIPIVIGFDYE

-326 YQRSFTKSNEFDFE
+326 YQRSLTKSNEFDKE
-340 SQYLPMY
+340 TKNLPRY
-347 YYNFA
+347 YYNRY
-352 GIPQSIMNPDEPD
+352 GIQQQAINPQEPD
-365 LEIYSNQLKT
+365 LEIYSNQVKT
-375 VVSLNGTMLVCNNG
+375 VILINNSLLICNHGT
-389 KFFDV
+389 FFDIITLS
-394 NAQACVS
+394 CVKNCKKGS
-401 QCQPGQCLFQSIC
+401 YLYQSIC
-414 STECPNG
+414 SSQCPNG
-421 FYEFVSEQFT
+421 LFEYEISSITLCLIECSQYMGLISVIEGQSKQ
-431 TCYIDCPLQ
+431 CALCPSNQ
-440 TGIVENP
+440 Y
-447 NEKNMSCV
+447 
-455 SCPDG
+455 
-460 QFATQSGCQSDTT
+460 ATDSGCQI
-473 NLKKFAKGFFKE
+473 NIQGLKKFHDRFIKF
-485 CPDGLEERD
+485 CPFGLID
-494 SECFEPTQCPS
+494 SNAECFEPSECKQE
-505 GQFFLN
+505 QYFLN
-511 VSGHPLSAQNGFDL
+511 YTGHPQHFLFGFELFNYCSNILSHTA
-525 FSRCTSSVSDT
+525 
-536 TGLHQVM
+536 GLHQVM
-543 VQVGDQRLLTNEFTW
+543 TQVGDQRLLTNEFTW
-558 NCSGIEFMNGTCL
+558 NCSGVEFMNGTCL

-583 TTASEEYDEFSQVS
+583 TTSTEEYDEFSQIS
-597 YAEAAIHQFVG
+597 YAEAAIHQYIG

-663 QRCQKFCT
+663 QRCQKFCAF
-671 HYTVGNPRDDRPKIC
+671 YTVGNPRDDRPKIC
-686 EADCSGDTPK
+686 ETDCSGDTPK

-745 SCTKACQKVVVNH
+745 YCVNACQKVIVDH

-767 VFKRGTLEDTEK
+767 VFKRGTLEDKEK
-779 KILQGQCQT
+779 ATLQGQCQM

-803 NNVSLRCLDQCPEGQ
+803 NAVSLRCMDQCPEGQ

-837 LPGPLYCEDKGDE
+837 LPGPLYCEDKGDH
-850 EHCRFYRK
+850 EHCRFYKK
-858 SSESR
+858 SNETR
-863 TAYICQTEECE
+863 TSYICQTEECE

-899 GKTCQGSCQSGI
+899 GKTCQDSCQAGV
-911 FTKEVHDQST
+911 FAKETQNQSA
-921 STFELKCVLACP
+921 SAFELKCVPACP
-933 SPKAKVNVTI
+933 SPKAKVLVTI
-943 LDQSYFQCA
+943 LNQSYSQCA

-957 LGSPDLFAG
+957 LTGSPDFFVD

-976 LDVSTEPPTCAES
+976 LDVSTEPPTCAEN
-989 CELAAF
+989 CGLASF

-1008 NEGQFLHRGAEVNTC
+1008 KQGQYLHRGAELKTC

-1036 SECASECVFYRQRG
+1036 SECASECVFYRQSG
-1050 AESFCAEE
+1050 AEAFCAEE
-1058 CGTDDQYLQLDGK
+1058 CGKDDQYLQLDGK

-1092 SCPVGFVQYSQVCLK
+1092 SCPAGSVQYSQVCLK

-1113 KEANGQCLTSQLQS
+1113 KEANGQCLSSQLQS

-1133 IFFGVGFMIISII
+1133 IFFGAGFVLVSAVIIF
-1146 IILVI
+1146 VI

-1160 GREKAKNNINRNTM
+1160 GREQAKKNINRNTM

-1189 NLQVSRTVKKI
+1189 SLQVSRTVKKI

-1214 DTRKTRN
+1214 DARKARN

-1258 RESGSSKSQ
+1258 RESGSSRSSG
-1267 ASVKIET
+1267 SVKIEV
-1274 KKAPAKDK
+1274 KKQQEKPKKPAGQRAAQLSGDK
-1282 NKNVHLISS
+1282 VA
-1291 IKTEKTGKKRVI
+1291 KKRLA

>member
-1 MIILLNQ
+1 MILAVIQ
-8 IVADAL
+8 IVSAQL
-14 DECGFMMQGRIW
+14 DDCGFMTAGRIW
-26 RPSYPC
+26 QPTSPC
-32 FIDSII
+32 IIEDEI
-38 DFSHWENEGMDINGT
+38 DFSNWQNAGMDINGT
-53 SSEMDLSII
+53 ASEVDTSII
-62 NVHKLGE
+62 NAIKMALLEKIGNSTCSSVY
-69 FSELMNES
+69 
-77 HRRSFSLARIMREGS
+77 SLAIVSRYSS
-92 LKNVLF
+92 LKNTLI
-98 VVDFSVE
+98 VVNASISCSATSDMA
-105 IKRKYQKFGQNLFVS
+105 QKLLIS
-120 VFDSVYGNVQNVTV
+120 VFDSVYGGLENVTV
-134 TGRVNLV
+134 VGQINLR
-141 NFNAEQYTDIVLSTF
+141 NLDPAKFEKITLSTLL
-156 FGNVA
+156 GNVGVEDR
-161 LSGQQRV
+161 S
-168 YNGTGINQVQS
+168 YNGTMLNALFS

-193 NTTGHVILKSLI
+193 NTSGHVILKSTNPLL
-205 PQIPDIT
+205 PDIT
-212 DAEYLHKIHLVS
+212 DADYLSKIFLVT
-224 CFDSLIKNQT
+224 CFDSLAAD
-234 EDEDAVYIGDNSI
+234 DESDDDPVYIGDNSI
-247 ENEEHVDTSGLN
+247 ENEEQPDTSGLN

-265 PIVQKGMDIPVPKVS
+265 PIVQKGVDIPVPKVS

-326 YQRSFTKSNEFDFE
+326 YQRSFIKENNFKQDTEMLFG
-340 SQYLPMY
+340 MY
-347 YYNFA
+347 YSYKGVPQDYITPEYQDILLYLSDVKIIAVINDSIIRCQA
-352 GIPQSIMNPDEPD
+352 GQFFNIQS
-365 LEIYSNQLKT
+365 LT
-375 VVSLNGTMLVCNNG
+375 
-389 KFFDV
+389 
-394 NAQACVS
+394 CV
-401 QCQPGQCLFQSIC
+401 
-414 STECPNG
+414 
-421 FYEFVSEQFT
+421 T
-431 TCYIDCPLQ
+431 TCSQNSYQNKLICGNSCNQEDHYITANQIIRCVMDCPIEQGYVNSNDSKECIFCGPL
-440 TGIVENP
+440 
-447 NEKNMSCV
+447 K
-455 SCPDG
+455 
-460 QFATQSGCQSDTT
+460 ATQNGCKEDVTG
-473 NLKKFAKGFFKE
+473 LKKFRNGWFKQCPFGLIDNGTE
-485 CPDGLEERD
+485 CL
-494 SECFEPTQCPS
+494 EPTSCPPNL
-505 GQFFLN
+505 FFVNL
-511 VSGHPLSAQNGFDL
+511 VGHPLHEFDL
-525 FSRCTSSVSDT
+525 FSKCVNYTIELA
-536 TGLHQVM
+536 GLNRVM

-558 NCSGIEFMNGTCL
+558 NCSGVEFMNGTCL

-583 TTASEEYDEFSQVS
+583 TTSTEEYDEFSQIS

-663 QRCQKFCT
+663 QRCQKFCAY
-671 HYTVGNPRDDRPKIC
+671 YTVGNPRDDRPKIC

-696 HVVRSWNVNNETKT
+696 HVVRSWNVNNESKT

-745 SCTKACQKVVVNH
+745 YCVNACQKVIVDH

-767 VFKRGTLEDTEK
+767 VFKIGTLEDKEK
-779 KILQGQCQT
+779 ATLQGQCQT

-803 NNVSLRCLDQCPEGQ
+803 NAVSLRCMDQCPEGQ

-826 VPVDSCKFFDR
+826 VPVDSCQFFDR
-837 LPGPLYCEDKGDE
+837 LPGPLYCEDKGDH
-850 EHCRFYRK
+850 EHCKFFRK
-858 SSESR
+858 SNETR
-863 TAYICQTEECE
+863 TSYVCQTEECE

-899 GKTCQGSCQSGI
+899 GKTCQDACQSEI
-911 FTKEVHDQST
+911 FTKEVQNQSA
-921 STFELKCVLACP
+921 STFELKCVPACP
-933 SPKAKVNVTI
+933 SPKAKVLVTI
-943 LDQSYFQCA
+943 LNQSHFQCA
-952 ESCRA
+952 ESCKA
-957 LGSPDLFAG
+957 LTGSPDFFAD

-976 LDVSTEPPTCAES
+976 LDVSTEPPTCAEN
-989 CELAAF
+989 CGLASF

-1008 NEGQFLHRGAEVNTC
+1008 NEGQFLHRGAEMNTC

-1036 SECASECVFYRQRG
+1036 SECVSECVFYRQSG
-1050 AESFCAEE
+1050 AEAFCAEE
-1058 CGTDDQYLQLDGK
+1058 CGKDDQYLQLDGK

-1092 SCPVGFVQYSQVCLK
+1092 SCPAGSVQYSQVCLK

-1133 IFFGVGFMIISII
+1133 IFFGVGFIIVTVVII
-1146 IILVI
+1146 FAI
-1151 IYQRKKKQQ
+1151 IYQRKRKQL
-1160 GREKAKNNINRNTM
+1160 GREKTKNNINRNTM

-1189 NLQVSRTVKKI
+1189 SLQVSRTVKKI

-1214 DTRKTRN
+1214 DTRKARN

-1267 ASVKIET
+1267 ASVKIEA

-1282 NKNVHLISS
+1282 NKNVQLISS

>member
-1 MIILLNQ
+1 MICLVFQILGEQ
-8 IVADAL
+8 L
-14 DECGFMMQGRIW
+14 DECGFMTQGRLW
-26 RPSYPC
+26 KPTSSC
-32 FIDSII
+32 FISEQL
-38 DFSHWENEGMDINGT
+38 DFSHWSNDGMDINGT
-53 SSEMDLSII
+53 TSDIDMSVVNAVQLYKYNMSNDSEYFTLY
-62 NVHKLGE
+62 
-69 FSELMNES
+69 
-77 HRRSFSLARIMREGS
+77 SLAVIMES
-92 LKNVLF
+92 A
-98 VVDFSVE
+98 S
-105 IKRKYQKFGQNLFVS
+105 IQNLLIVVNAS
-120 VFDSVYGNVQNVTV
+120 IDCSQTSRNLLVTVFDSVFGSLANVTV
-134 TGRVNLV
+134 VGQIHLRNLDP
-141 NFNAEQYTDIVLSTF
+141 EQFQNITLSTLL
-156 FGNVA
+156 GNVGLEEEDRKYGGELLKDLA
-161 LSGQQRV
+161 
-168 YNGTGINQVQS
+168 S
-179 SLKYIINDTYEVRR
+179 SLAYVVNDTFEVRR
-193 NTTGHVILKSLI
+193 NTSGQVVLKSLV
-205 PQIPDIT
+205 QGVPDVT
-212 DAEYLHKIHLVS
+212 NASYLDRIHLVT
-224 CFDSLIKNQT
+224 CFDSLKPENENNENT
-234 EDEDAVYIGDNSI
+234 TYIGDNSI
-247 ENEEHVDTSGLN
+247 ENEEQPDTSGLN

-265 PIVQKGMDIPVPKVS
+265 PIVQKGTDIPVPKVS

-291 RINVS
+291 RINIS

-304 SYQIPIVIGFDYE
+304 SYTIPIVIGFDYE

-326 YQRSFTKSNEFDFE
+326 YQRSLTKSNEFDKETQDMHEFFF
-340 SQYLPMY
+340 
-347 YYNFA
+347 NFK
-352 GIPQSIMNPDEPD
+352 GEMQSSVNPAQPD
-365 LEIYSNQLKT
+365 IKIYSSPTKT
-375 VVSLNGTMLVCNNG
+375 VALFNNKSLICNYG
-389 KFFDV
+389 LLLDV
-394 NAQACVS
+394 QSLTCKN
-401 QCQPGQCLFQSIC
+401 QCTPTQFRYRSIC
-414 STECPNG
+414 ALSCLEHFYDIKINNISHCYFKCPTHLGYVPLNNECVKCQTNEFPTENSCVQSNTKLIKFNQGYFNYCQRGLVQNENECTEP
-421 FYEFVSEQFT
+421 
-431 TCYIDCPLQ
+431 IDCQ
-440 TGIVENP
+440 T
-447 NEKNMSCV
+447 NEYFINY
-455 SCPDG
+455 
-460 QFATQSGCQSDTT
+460 
-473 NLKKFAKGFFKE
+473 
-485 CPDGLEERD
+485 
-494 SECFEPTQCPS
+494 
-505 GQFFLN
+505 
-511 VSGHPLSAQNGFDL
+511 SGHPLHMKNGLELYSFCSK
-525 FSRCTSSVSDT
+525 FKFEIA
-536 TGLHQVM
+536 GLHQVM
-543 VQVGDQRLLTNEFTW
+543 IQDGDQRLLTNQFTW
-558 NCSGIEFMNGTCL
+558 NCSGVEFMNGTCL

-583 TTASEEYDEFSQVS
+583 TTSIEEYDEFSQIS

-671 HYTVGNPRDDRPKIC
+671 YYTVGNPRDDRPKIC

-734 PAGWLIDESGL
+734 PAGLLIDESGL
-745 SCTKACQKVVVNH
+745 YCVNACQKVIVDH

-779 KILQGQCQT
+779 ATLQGQCQT

-803 NNVSLRCLDQCPEGQ
+803 NAVSLRCMDQCQEGQ

-858 SSESR
+858 SNESR

-899 GKTCQGSCQSGI
+899 GKTCQDSCQAGI
-911 FTKEVHDQST
+911 FAKEAQNQST
-921 STFELKCVLACP
+921 STFELKCVPACP
-933 SPKAKVNVTI
+933 SPKAKVLVTV
-943 LDQSYFQCA
+943 LNKSYSQCA
-952 ESCRA
+952 ESCKA
-957 LGSPDLFAG
+957 LTSSPDFFVDKG
-966 KDQACRNCSV
+966 QACRNCSV
-976 LDVSTEPPTCAES
+976 LDVSTEPPTCADG
-989 CELAAF
+989 CGLASF

-1008 NEGQFLHRGAEVNTC
+1008 LEGQYLHRGAEMKTC

-1036 SECASECVFYRQRG
+1036 SECASECVFYRQSG
-1050 AESFCAEE
+1050 AEAFCAEE
-1058 CGTDDQYLQLDGK
+1058 CGKDDQYLQLDGK

-1092 SCPVGFVQYSQVCLK
+1092 SCPAGSVQYSQVCLK

-1113 KEANGQCLTSQLQS
+1113 KEANGQCLASQLQS

-1133 IFFGVGFMIISII
+1133 IFFGAGFVVVSAVIIF
-1146 IILVI
+1146 VV

-1160 GREKAKNNINRNTM
+1160 GREQAKKNINRNTM

-1183 VVSQKQ
+1183 VASQKQ
-1189 NLQVSRTVKKI
+1189 SLQVSRTVKKI

-1214 DTRKTRN
+1214 DTRKARN

-1258 RESGSSKSQ
+1258 RESGSSRSSG
-1267 ASVKIET
+1267 SVKIEV
-1274 KKAPAKDK
+1274 KKQQEKPKKPAGQRAAQLSGDK
-1282 NKNVHLISS
+1282 VA
-1291 IKTEKTGKKRVI
+1291 KKRLA

>member
-1 MIILLNQ
+1 MICLVFQILGEQ
-8 IVADAL
+8 L
-14 DECGFMMQGRIW
+14 DECGFMTQGRLW
-26 RPSYPC
+26 KPTSSC
-32 FIDSII
+32 FISEQL
-38 DFSHWENEGMDINGT
+38 DFSHWSNDGMDINGT
-53 SSEMDLSII
+53 TSDIDMSVVNAVQLYKYDMSDGSENFTLY
-62 NVHKLGE
+62 
-69 FSELMNES
+69 
-77 HRRSFSLARIMREGS
+77 SLAVIMES
-92 LKNVLF
+92 A
-98 VVDFSVE
+98 S
-105 IKRKYQKFGQNLFVS
+105 IQNLLIVVNAS
-120 VFDSVYGNVQNVTV
+120 IDCSQTSRNLLVTVFDSVFGSLANVTV
-134 TGRVNLV
+134 VGQIHLRNLDP
-141 NFNAEQYTDIVLSTF
+141 EQFQNITLSTLL
-156 FGNVA
+156 GNVGLEEDDRKYGGGLLKDLA
-161 LSGQQRV
+161 
-168 YNGTGINQVQS
+168 S
-179 SLKYIINDTYEVRR
+179 SLAYVVNDTFEVRR
-193 NTTGHVILKSLI
+193 NTSGQVVLKSLV
-205 PQIPDIT
+205 QGVPDVT
-212 DAEYLHKIHLVS
+212 NASYLDRIHLVT
-224 CFDSLIKNQT
+224 CFDSLDPINENNENT
-234 EDEDAVYIGDNSI
+234 TYIGDNSI
-247 ENEEHVDTSGLN
+247 ENEEQPDTSGLN

-326 YQRSFTKSNEFDFE
+326 YQRSLTKSNEFNKEKKGMFN
-340 SQYLPMY
+340 YFF
-347 YYNFA
+347 NFA
-352 GIPQSIMNPDEPD
+352 GVMQSTFQPAEPD
-365 LEIYSNQLKT
+365 IEIFSSPTKT
-375 VVSLNGTMLVCNNG
+375 VALFNNTTLICNYGQLLDVESLTCTNQCT
-389 KFFDV
+389 
-394 NAQACVS
+394 QS
-401 QCQPGQCLFQSIC
+401 QFRFRSIC
-414 STECPNG
+414 TRKCLSYFYDIKINNISHCFFKCPTHLGYVPLNNECVKCQSNEFATESKCSSSQNLFKFNLG
-421 FYEFVSEQFT
+421 YFT
-431 TCYIDCPLQ
+431 T
-440 TGIVENP
+440 
-447 NEKNMSCV
+447 
-455 SCPDG
+455 
-460 QFATQSGCQSDTT
+460 
-473 NLKKFAKGFFKE
+473 
-485 CPDGLEERD
+485 CPDGLQLVQNI
-494 SECFEPTQCPS
+494 CVEPVKCNQNE
-505 GQFFLN
+505 FFIN
-511 VSGHPLSAQNGFDL
+511 YSNHPLHIQNGLEL
-525 FSRCTSSVSDT
+525 FSYCSTSFTDT
-536 TGLHQVM
+536 SGLHQILI
-543 VQVGDQRLLTNEFTW
+543 QENETRILTNEFSW
-558 NCSGIEFMNGTCL
+558 NCSGIEFMNGSCL
-571 NSPDYKPNKEDC
+571 NSDDNYKPNKEDC
-583 TTASEEYDEFSQVS
+583 TTSTEEYDEFSQIS

-663 QRCQKFCT
+663 QRCQKFCAY
-671 HYTVGNPRDDRPKIC
+671 YTVGNPRDDRPKIC

-696 HVVRSWNVNNETKT
+696 HVVRSWNINNETKT

-734 PAGWLIDESGL
+734 PSGLLIDESGL
-745 SCTKACQKVVVNH
+745 YCVNACQKVIVNH

-767 VFKRGTLEDTEK
+767 VFKRGTLEDKEK
-779 KILQGQCQT
+779 ATLQGQCQM

-803 NNVSLRCLDQCPEGQ
+803 NAVSLRCMDQCPEGQ

-826 VPVDSCKFFDR
+826 VPADSCKFFDR

-858 SSESR
+858 SNETR
-863 TAYICQTEECE
+863 TSYICQTEECE

-899 GKTCQGSCQSGI
+899 GKTCQDSCQAGV
-911 FTKEVHDQST
+911 FAKETQNQSA
-921 STFELKCVLACP
+921 SAFELKCVPACP
-933 SPKAKVNVTI
+933 SPKAKVLVTI
-943 LDQSYFQCA
+943 LNQSYSQCA

-957 LGSPDLFAG
+957 LTGSPDFFAD

-976 LDVSTEPPTCAES
+976 LDVSTEPPTCADG
-989 CELAAF
+989 CGLASF

-1008 NEGQFLHRGAEVNTC
+1008 LEGQFLHRGAEMNTC

-1036 SECASECVFYRQRG
+1036 SECASECVFYRQSG
-1050 AESFCAEE
+1050 AEAFCAEE
-1058 CGTDDQYLQLDGK
+1058 CGKDDQYLQLDGK

-1092 SCPVGFVQYSQVCLK
+1092 SCPAGSVQYSQVCLK

-1113 KEANGQCLTSQLQS
+1113 KEANGQCLASQLQS

-1133 IFFGVGFMIISII
+1133 IFFGVGFVLVSAVIIFI
-1146 IILVI
+1146 I

-1160 GREKAKNNINRNTM
+1160 GREQAKKNINRNTM

-1189 NLQVSRTVKKI
+1189 SLQVSRTVKKI

-1214 DTRKTRN
+1214 DARKARN

-1258 RESGSSKSQ
+1258 RESGSSRSSG
-1267 ASVKIET
+1267 SVKIEV
-1274 KKAPAKDK
+1274 KKQQEKPKKPAGQRAAQLSGDK
-1282 NKNVHLISS
+1282 VA
-1291 IKTEKTGKKRVI
+1291 KKRLA

>member
-1 MIILLNQ
+1 MLLLAFQILASQ
-8 IVADAL
+8 L
-14 DECGFMMQGRIW
+14 DDCGFMTSGRIW
-26 RPSYPC
+26 SPTSPC
-32 FIDSII
+32 FIDSDA
-38 DFSHWENEGMDINGT
+38 DFSSWENDGMDINGT
-53 SSEMDLSII
+53 TSEVDTSVVNVVNLVDYTDSQNSTNNSIYFLAMVHEQGSI
-62 NVHKLGE
+62 SNVV
-69 FSELMNES
+69 
-77 HRRSFSLARIMREGS
+77 I
-92 LKNVLF
+92 
-98 VVDFSVE
+98 VV
-105 IKRKYQKFGQNLFVS
+105 NVS
-120 VFDSVYGNVQNVTV
+120 VDCGKPSSFKKTLLMSIFDSVFGSLANVTV
-134 TGRVNLV
+134 VGQIHLRNLDP
-141 NFNAEQYTDIVLSTF
+141 EQFQNITLSTLL
-156 FGNVA
+156 GNVGLEEEDRKYGGELLKDLA
-161 LSGQQRV
+161 
-168 YNGTGINQVQS
+168 S
-179 SLKYIINDTYEVRR
+179 SLAYVVNDTFEVRR
-193 NTTGHVILKSLI
+193 NTSGQVVLKSLV
-205 PQIPDIT
+205 QGVPDVT
-212 DAEYLHKIHLVS
+212 NASYLDRIHLVT
-224 CFDSLIKNQT
+224 CFDSLKEENENNENT
-234 EDEDAVYIGDNSI
+234 TYIGDNSI
-247 ENEEHVDTSGLN
+247 ENEEQPDTSGLN

-265 PIVQKGMDIPVPKVS
+265 PIVQKGLDIPVPKVS
-280 KAVLEKISKLP
+280 KAVLEKISNLP

-326 YQRSFTKSNEFDFE
+326 YQRSLTKSNEYQHDIINLALF
-340 SQYLPMY
+340 
-347 YYNFA
+347 YYNYA
-352 GIPQSIMNPDEPD
+352 GIQQKALHPKSKDISVYSSNSKVVAIWNDTIIICKNGMLFNVISKICVQSCQSYVFLSICAESCPQDFYILKESNTNYCQFTCPTYLGYINDDDNMICKKCDLYASIKECTSTINQQLVKFINGVYRSCPMGLIQQDQECLEPIQCKNGY
-365 LEIYSNQLKT
+365 LANYSGLD
-375 VVSLNGTMLVCNNG
+375 
-389 KFFDV
+389 KFRGEYTR
-394 NAQACVS
+394 CVS
-401 QCQPGQCLFQSIC
+401 R
-414 STECPNG
+414 
-421 FYEFVSEQFT
+421 VSVIGGM
-431 TCYIDCPLQ
+431 Y
-440 TGIVENP
+440 
-447 NEKNMSCV
+447 
-455 SCPDG
+455 
-460 QFATQSGCQSDTT
+460 
-473 NLKKFAKGFFKE
+473 
-485 CPDGLEERD
+485 
-494 SECFEPTQCPS
+494 
-505 GQFFLN
+505 
-511 VSGHPLSAQNGFDL
+511 
-525 FSRCTSSVSDT
+525 
-536 TGLHQVM
+536 QVM

-558 NCSGIEFMNGTCL
+558 NCSGVEFMNGTCL

-583 TTASEEYDEFSQVS
+583 TTSTDDYDEFGQVS

-663 QRCQKFCT
+663 QRCQKFCAF
-671 HYTVGNPRDDRPKIC
+671 YTVGNPRDDRPKIC

-696 HVVRSWNVNNETKT
+696 HVVRSWNVNNESKT
-710 NWQCVRACGDLD
+710 NWQCVRTCGDLD

-734 PAGWLIDESGL
+734 PAGQLIDESGL
-745 SCTKACQKVVVNH
+745 YCVNACQKVIANQ

-767 VFKRGTLEDTEK
+767 VFKRGTLEDKEK
-779 KILQGQCQT
+779 ATLQGQCQT
-788 TPACEASRQTVDLKV
+788 TPACEASRQTVDLQV
-803 NNVSLRCLDQCPEGQ
+803 NAVSLRCMDQCPEGQ

-837 LPGPLYCEDKGDE
+837 LPGPLYCEDKEDH

-858 SSESR
+858 SNESR
-863 TAYICQTEECE
+863 TAYICRTEECD

-899 GKTCQGSCQSGI
+899 GNTCQDSCQAGV
-911 FTKEVHDQST
+911 FTKEAQNQSAA
-921 STFELKCVLACP
+921 TFELKCVPACP
-933 SPKAKVNVTI
+933 SPKAKVLVTI
-943 LDQSYFQCA
+943 LNQSYFQCA

-957 LGSPDLFAG
+957 LTGSPDFFAD

-976 LDVSTEPPTCAES
+976 LDVSTEPPTCAEN
-989 CELAAF
+989 CGLASF

-1008 NEGQFLHRGAEVNTC
+1008 KEGQFLHRGAEMKTC

-1036 SECASECVFYRQRG
+1036 SECASECVFYRQSG
-1050 AESFCAEE
+1050 AEAFCAEE
-1058 CGTDDQYLQLDGK
+1058 CGKDDQYLQLDGK

-1092 SCPVGFVQYSQVCLK
+1092 SCPAGSVQYSQVCLK

-1113 KEANGQCLTSQLQS
+1113 KEANGQCLASQLQS

-1133 IFFGVGFMIISII
+1133 IFFGVGFVVVSAVIIF
-1146 IILVI
+1146 VV

-1160 GREKAKNNINRNTM
+1160 GREQAKKNINRNTM

-1183 VVSQKQ
+1183 VASQKQ
-1189 NLQVSRTVKKI
+1189 SLQVSRTVKKI

-1214 DTRKTRN
+1214 DTRKARN

-1258 RESGSSKSQ
+1258 RESGSSRSSG
-1267 ASVKIET
+1267 SVKIEV
-1274 KKAPAKDK
+1274 KKQQEKPKKPAGQRAAQLSGDK
-1282 NKNVHLISS
+1282 VA
-1291 IKTEKTGKKRVI
+1291 KKRLA

>member
-1 MIILLNQ
+1 MLLLAFQILASQ
-8 IVADAL
+8 L
-14 DECGFMMQGRIW
+14 DDCGFMTSGRIW
-26 RPSYPC
+26 SPTSPC
-32 FIDSII
+32 FIDSDA
-38 DFSHWENEGMDINGT
+38 DFSSWENDGMDINGT
-53 SSEMDLSII
+53 TSEVDTSVVNVVNLVDYTDSQNSTNNSIYFLAMVHEQGSI
-62 NVHKLGE
+62 SNVV
-69 FSELMNES
+69 
-77 HRRSFSLARIMREGS
+77 I
-92 LKNVLF
+92 
-98 VVDFSVE
+98 VV
-105 IKRKYQKFGQNLFVS
+105 NVS
-120 VFDSVYGNVQNVTV
+120 VDCGKPSSFKKTLLMSIFDSVFGSLANVTV
-134 TGRVNLV
+134 VGQIHLRNLDP
-141 NFNAEQYTDIVLSTF
+141 EQFQNITLSTLL
-156 FGNVA
+156 GNVGLEEEDRKYGGELLKDLA
-161 LSGQQRV
+161 
-168 YNGTGINQVQS
+168 S
-179 SLKYIINDTYEVRR
+179 SLAYMVNDTFEVRR
-193 NTTGHVILKSLI
+193 NTSGQVVLKSLV
-205 PQIPDIT
+205 QGVPDVT
-212 DAEYLHKIHLVS
+212 NASYLDRIHLVT
-224 CFDSLIKNQT
+224 CFDSLKEENENSENT
-234 EDEDAVYIGDNSI
+234 TYIGDNSV
-247 ENEEHVDTSGLN
+247 ENEEQPDTSGLN

-326 YQRSFTKSNEFDFE
+326 YQRSLTKSNEFEFE
-340 SQYLPMY
+340 TGNLPLY
-347 YYNFA
+347 YYSYD
-352 GIPQSIMNPDEPD
+352 GYQLDYMNRTKPY
-365 LEIYSNQLKT
+365 LRIYSGNTK
-375 VVSLNGTMLVCNNG
+375 LVAIDGENYIRCNNG
-389 KFFDV
+389 QFFDIMSLSCV
-394 NAQACVS
+394 QSCPNNSFRYILICSSACQSGLRFYTTQLQNSNITHCVVDCPIELNYINNNSSKQCTPCTPLQAT
-401 QCQPGQCLFQSIC
+401 QRGCQPSPQ
-414 STECPNG
+414 
-421 FYEFVSEQFT
+421 
-431 TCYIDCPLQ
+431 
-440 TGIVENP
+440 
-447 NEKNMSCV
+447 NMKKFKLGWFK
-455 SCPDG
+455 SCP
-460 QFATQSGCQSDTT
+460 F
-473 NLKKFAKGFFKE
+473 
-485 CPDGLEERD
+485 GLNEIND
-494 SECFEPTQCPS
+494 ECFEPTSCPEK
-505 GQFFLN
+505 QFFVN
-511 VSGHPLSAQNGFDL
+511 YTNHPLNQL
-525 FSRCTSSVSDT
+525 ELYSRCSSEKVDIQ
-536 TGLHQVM
+536 GMYQILRVN
-543 VQVGDQRLLTNEFTW
+543 GENKELTNEFTW
-558 NCSGIEFMNGTCL
+558 KCTGIEFMNGTCL
-571 NSPDYKPNKEDC
+571 NSEDILDKQNC
-583 TTASEEYDEFSQVS
+583 TIEEFDEFSQIS

-663 QRCQKFCT
+663 QRCQKFCAF
-671 HYTVGNPRDDRPKIC
+671 YTVGNPRDDRPKIC

-696 HVVRSWNVNNETKT
+696 HVVRSWNVNNESKT
-710 NWQCVRACGDLD
+710 NWQCVRTCGDLD

-734 PAGWLIDESGL
+734 PAGQLIDESGL
-745 SCTKACQKVVVNH
+745 YCVNACQKVIANQ

-767 VFKRGTLEDTEK
+767 VFKRGTLEDKEK
-779 KILQGQCQT
+779 ATLQGQCQT
-788 TPACEASRQTVDLKV
+788 TPACEASRQTVDPKV
-803 NNVSLRCLDQCPEGQ
+803 NAVSLRCMDQCPEGQ

-837 LPGPLYCEDKGDE
+837 LPGPLYCEDKGDH

-858 SSESR
+858 SSETR

-899 GKTCQGSCQSGI
+899 GNTCQDSCQAGV
-911 FTKEVHDQST
+911 FTKEAQNQSAV
-921 STFELKCVLACP
+921 TFELKCVPACP
-933 SPKAKVNVTI
+933 SPKAKVLVTI
-943 LDQSYFQCA
+943 LNQSYFQCA

-957 LGSPDLFAG
+957 LTGSPDFFVD

-976 LDVSTEPPTCAES
+976 LDVSTEPPTCAEN
-989 CELAAF
+989 CELASF

-1008 NEGQFLHRGAEVNTC
+1008 KEGQFLHRGAEMKTC

-1036 SECASECVFYRQRG
+1036 SECASECVFYRQSG
-1050 AESFCAEE
+1050 AEAFCAEE
-1058 CGTDDQYLQLDGK
+1058 CGKDDQYLQLDGK

-1092 SCPVGFVQYSQVCLK
+1092 SCPAGSVQYSQVCLK

-1113 KEANGQCLTSQLQS
+1113 KEANGQCLASQLQS

-1133 IFFGVGFMIISII
+1133 IFFVVGFVVVSAVIIF
-1146 IILVI
+1146 VV

-1160 GREKAKNNINRNTM
+1160 GREQAKKNINRNTM

-1189 NLQVSRTVKKI
+1189 SLQVSRTVKKI

-1214 DTRKTRN
+1214 DTRKARN

-1258 RESGSSKSQ
+1258 RESGSSRSSG
-1267 ASVKIET
+1267 SVKIEV
-1274 KKAPAKDK
+1274 KKQQEKPKKPAGQRAAQLSGDK
-1282 NKNVHLISS
+1282 VA
-1291 IKTEKTGKKRVI
+1291 KKRLA